1 MMEFDKCAM
10 AYAPL
15 RYESSTRGGGLC
27 VCRRGWKPPG
37 FLERNLQPAEAGFV
51 CVDAVSNRRGFVCVG
66 YCEFFNRAKTAAK
79 RAELIGFAK
88 CSSKPAAIARSRS
101 DSLA

>member
-15 RYESSTRGGGLC
+15 RYKSSTRGGGFC
-27 VCRRGWKPPG
+27 VCRRGFNRRVSNRRG
-37 FLERNLQPAEAGFV
+37 FWIGIFNPLGVGFV

-66 YCEFFNRAKTAAK
+66 YCEFFNLARTAAKTAGS
-79 RAELIGFAK
+79 IGFAK
-88 CSSKPAAIARSRS
+88 CSS
-101 DSLA
+101 